1 MREPLY
7 TADENVNLCNQLR
20 KTVWNGLKKIKL
32 ELSNDP
38 VFYRKNKNTNLIDLC
53 APMYNAALFTIAE
66 VGKQPECP
74 SAYEWVKMT
83 WLTDTHT
90 PPHLKHTQRHTYI
103 QTHIHIHAMEYYSTT
118 K

>member
-74 SAYEWVKMT
+74 SAYEWVKKT
-83 WLTDTHT
+83 WLTHTHT
-90 PPHLKHTQRHTYI
+90 PHHT
-103 QTHIHIHAMEYYSTT
+103 
-118 K
+118 